1 MATRTTA
8 KTTAKTNTN
17 ECVIKCN
24 PHRELACGY
33 TKVKI
38 MPENYSRIVLIACHT
53 CNQNYSRIVLIAGM
67 TGKSI
72 QDLTNELLN
81 YAIDYVVIDVD
92 GNKINFSDVQGVR

>member
-1 MATRTTA
+1 
-8 KTTAKTNTN
+8 
-17 ECVIKCN
+17 
-24 PHRELACGY
+24 
-33 TKVKI
+33 
-38 MPENYSRIVLIACHT
+38 MPE
-53 CNQNYSRIVLIAGM
+53 NYSRIVLIAGM

>member
-1 MATRTTA
+1 MATRTTTA
-8 KTTAKTNTN
+8 KTNTNTN

-38 MPENYSRIVLIACHT
+38 MPENYSRIVLIA
-53 CNQNYSRIVLIAGM
+53 GM
-67 TGKSI
+67 TCKSI

>member
-1 MATRTTA
+1 MATR
-8 KTTAKTNTN
+8 TTAKTNTN

-24 PHRELACGY
+24 PH
-33 TKVKI
+33 
-38 MPENYSRIVLIACHT
+38 
-53 CNQNYSRIVLIAGM
+53 
-67 TGKSI
+67 

>member
-38 MPENYSRIVLIACHT
+38 MTMLSLMLTAI
-53 CNQNYSRIVLIAGM
+53 
-67 TGKSI
+67 KSI
-72 QDLTNELLN
+72 FQM
-81 YAIDYVVIDVD
+81 YR
-92 GNKINFSDVQGVR
+92 G

>member
-8 KTTAKTNTN
+8 KTTAKTN

-38 MPENYSRIVLIACHT
+38 MPENYSRIVLIA
-53 CNQNYSRIVLIAGM
+53 GM
-67 TGKSI
+67 SI

>member
-8 KTTAKTNTN
+8 KTN
-17 ECVIKCN
+17 ECIIKSN

-38 MPENYSRIVLIACHT
+38 MPDNYSQII
-53 CNQNYSRIVLIAGM
+53 LIAGM

-81 YAIDYVVIDVD
+81 YAVANVTIDVD
-92 GNKINFSDVQGVR
+92 GKRIKLSDIQEGGR

>member
-8 KTTAKTNTN
+8 KTAAKANTN

-38 MPENYSRIVLIACHT
+38 MPES
-53 CNQNYSRIVLIAGM
+53 YSRIVLIAGM

-92 GNKINFSDVQGVR
+92 GNKISFSDIQGVR

>member
-1 MATRTTA
+1 MATTRAAA
-8 KTTAKTNTN
+8 KGNTKTN

-33 TKVKI
+33 TKVKV
-38 MPENYSRIVLIACHT
+38 MPE
-53 CNQNYSRIVLIAGM
+53 NYSRIVLIAGM

-72 QDLTNELLN
+72 QDLANELLN

>member
-38 MPENYSRIVLIACHT
+38 MPRKLFKNCFDCRYDRQVNTGSDKRTAQLRNRLCCH
-53 CNQNYSRIVLIAGM
+53 
-67 TGKSI
+67 
-72 QDLTNELLN
+72 
-81 YAIDYVVIDVD
+81 
-92 GNKINFSDVQGVR
+92 

>member
-33 TKVKI
+33 T
-38 MPENYSRIVLIACHT
+38 N
-53 CNQNYSRIVLIAGM
+53 
-67 TGKSI
+67 
-72 QDLTNELLN
+72 
-81 YAIDYVVIDVD
+81 
-92 GNKINFSDVQGVR
+92 VQGVR

>member
-8 KTTAKTNTN
+8 KTTAKTN

-38 MPENYSRIVLIACHT
+38 MPEY
-53 CNQNYSRIVLIAGM
+53 YSRIVLIAGM